1 MLDRVPHQDKVVGSI
16 KYGMQRG
23 SCDQEMSEKRS
34 VSADSEHDPDADAKK
49 RNNRKERIS
58 FFTYVHMPLMVLLM
72 RLINLFTKFR
82 FHLLVQNFDI

>member
-1 MLDRVPHQDKVVGSI
+1 MLDRVPHQDKVAGII

-34 VSADSEHDPDADAKK
+34 VSADSEHDPDSDAKK

-72 RLINLFTKFR
+72 RLINLFTNFR
-82 FHLLVQNFDI
+82 FHLLVQNYDI